1 MQTMNKHSDIYGQ
14 VFGKLTAISPVGS
27 NKAGLKIWLFSC
39 DCGGQREAVASEVK
53 RARITS
59 CGCLAQ
65 SQRKAA
71 GMANSHPYSRT
82 NMYRERKTW
91 ENMIARCYVEN
102 NKMFRF
108 YGGRGVTVCNR
119 WLDSFANFADDICPR
134 PDGTTL
140 DRIDNRL
147 GYSLDN
153 CRWATPIEQANNK
166 SSNRLIT
173 INGETHT
180 VAEWARIR
188 GIKAAN
194 IYTRLANGV
203 SDADAVMMAVHGV

>member
-1 MQTMNKHSDIYGQ
+1 MS
-14 VFGKLTAISPVGS
+14 
-27 NKAGLKIWLFSC
+27 
-39 DCGGQREAVASEVK
+39 
-53 RARITS
+53 
-59 CGCLAQ
+59 
-65 SQRKAA
+65 
-71 GMANSHPYSRT
+71 NSHPYSRT

-102 NKMFRF
+102 NNMFRF
-108 YGGRGVTVCNR
+108 YGGRGVTVCDR
-119 WLDSFANFADDICPR
+119 WRESFANFADDMCPR
-134 PDGTTL
+134 PEGMTL
-140 DRIDNRL
+140 DRKDNSL

-166 SSNRLIT
+166 SSNRRIT
-173 INGETHT
+173 IDGVTHT

-203 SDADAVMMAVHGV
+203 SDADAVMLAVHGV